1 MPLLPSH
8 TLILT
13 HSLTS
18 LLASYALLTSPSTL
32 LSSSFT
38 PVWMLGEAMH
48 IREPLSTWVSS
59 PSEPVAAAALILAL
73 AALMQ
78 GFFASGLVGVEVE
91 GKGKGKG
98 KAEAGELGEKVY
110 RLRYAQ
116 TQWMGMA
123 GIRVLFMGLLVMWTY
138 VFQGNR
144 NDEGSSYGGRKMN
157 AGGGFTLLANR
168 AVFSAAMM
176 DMLFWGYLW
185 TNVREEGR
193 ELAVAVSR
201 LREETTEDELLNS

>member
-18 LLASYALLTSPSTL
+18 LVASYALLTSPGTL

-48 IREPLSTWVSS
+48 VREPLSTWTTT
-59 PSEPVAAAALILAL
+59 PSEPIAAVGLVLAL
-73 AALMQ
+73 AALTQ
-78 GFFASGLVGVEVE
+78 GFFASGLVGVEIE
-91 GKGKGKG
+91 GKGNVKG

-116 TQWMGMA
+116 NQWMGLA
-123 GIRVLFMGLLVMWTY
+123 GVRVLVMGLLVMWTY
-138 VFQGNR
+138 VFQGQR
-144 NDEGSSYGGRKMN
+144 SGASSYAKM
-157 AGGGFTLLANR
+157 GMSGLPLLANR

-193 ELAVAVSR
+193 ELAMAVSQ
-201 LREETTEDELLNS
+201 LRDQNEDELLNS